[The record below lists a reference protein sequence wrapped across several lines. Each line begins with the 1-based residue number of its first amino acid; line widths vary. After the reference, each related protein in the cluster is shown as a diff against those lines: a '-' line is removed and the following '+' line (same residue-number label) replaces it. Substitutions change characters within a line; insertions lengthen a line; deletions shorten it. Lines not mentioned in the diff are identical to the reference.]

1 MPVML
6 PWYVSCA
13 ILAKTSLLGLGAI
26 TIGLAIVALLALRFL
41 AHALDYSTRRQLNR
55 VFKMALWLHLAA
67 YALLLVKLCFALLG
81 DTSWQDI
88 PTFIISHLVMHH
100 VLSALCATVL
110 IVMTIRLYN
119 QRHAMQQTKTP
130 L

>member
-55 VFKMALWLHLAA
+55 VFKTALWLHLAA

-88 PTFIISHLVMHH
+88 PTFMISHLVMHH
-100 VLSALCATVL
+100 VLSALFATVL

>member
-6 PWYVSCA
+6 PWYISCA

-55 VFKMALWLHLAA
+55 VFKTALWLHLAA

-81 DTSWQDI
+81 DTS
-88 PTFIISHLVMHH
+88 
-100 VLSALCATVL
+100 
-110 IVMTIRLYN
+110 
-119 QRHAMQQTKTP
+119 
-130 L
+130 

>member
-26 TIGLAIVALLALRFL
+26 TIGLAIIALLALRFL

-55 VFKMALWLHLAA
+55 VFKTALWLHLAA
-67 YALLLVKLCFALLG
+67 YALLLVKLCWALLG

-88 PTFIISHLVMHH
+88 PTFMISHLVMHH
-100 VLSALCATVL
+100 VLSALFATVL